1 MLLAVD
7 DDGGDLLV
15 HEDEDGAEQ
24 GGQHRH
30 QQRPP
35 RVVPQRV
42 HQPAA
47 VLGGGLA
54 GSGPSRLLGH
64 GWPFKK
70 DPTMD
75 CWPRL
80 ANWDTFY
87 FQIN

>member
-24 GGQHRH
+24 GGQHGH

-35 RVVPQRV
+35 RVVAQRV

-47 VLGGGLA
+47 VLGGGLP
-54 GSGPSRLLGH
+54 GSRPSR
-64 GWPFKK
+64 
-70 DPTMD
+70 
-75 CWPRL
+75 
-80 ANWDTFY
+80 
-87 FQIN
+87 